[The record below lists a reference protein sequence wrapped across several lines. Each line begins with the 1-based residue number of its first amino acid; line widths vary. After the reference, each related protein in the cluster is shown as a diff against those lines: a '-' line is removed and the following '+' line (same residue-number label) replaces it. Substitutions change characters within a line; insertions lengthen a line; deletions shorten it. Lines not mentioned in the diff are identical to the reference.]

1 MRPLAGG
8 MPSTSTRRPSRRS
21 AHAPPSYSVAALVE
35 TAVAPTENS
44 TVGQQVGLAV
54 CLQSSYAGLE
64 ADLMA
69 AAEQMPD
76 ADYGFKPTTMPEV
89 RSYGQLFALV
99 AAGQFGMCARI
110 SGRPD
115 PTAGRNLEEELQT
128 KASIVEALA
137 DSFVFCDGV
146 VAAFSDDA
154 ATTFVRQ
161 GQGEVARSAVMAGL
175 VGHNTEM
182 YGISTVYLRAKN
194 LVPPSTARQMERRA
208 AANSAPVRQATRGAR
223 STCLFRQPILT
234 TLTRR
239 AS

>member
-1 MRPLAGG
+1 MPVRHTTLVTVLLGLMATPLWAQVPG
-8 MPSTSTRRPSRRS
+8 
-21 AHAPPSYSVAALVE
+21 
-35 TAVAPTENS
+35 
-44 TVGQQVGLAV
+44 GQQVGLARY
-54 CLQSSYAGLE
+54 LQSSYAGLK
-64 ADLMA
+64 ANLTA

-89 RSYGQLFALV
+89 RSYGQLFAHV
-99 AAGQFGMCARI
+99 AAGQFGMCARL

-128 KASIVEALA
+128 KASIVAALA

-146 VAAFSDDA
+146 VAGFSDDD

-161 GQGEVARSAVMAGL
+161 GQGEVARSAAMVGL

-194 LVPPSTARQMERRA
+194 LVPPSTERQTQRRNEA
-208 AANSAPVRQATRGAR
+208 ALGPR
-223 STCLFRQPILT
+223 
-234 TLTRR
+234 
-239 AS
+239 